1 MMLVFLL
8 LLLWLVLSSSRKCV
22 NNRHGLPDGIKEQD
36 IVLSHSKIDT
46 VPYPNKVYY
55 HGIHNDGKSEDNVC
69 LSGYIY
75 IIGGKNTMYPYIAKI
90 DSVSLEVYQK
100 VKLPTSLSIGN
111 AIIITMT
118 IIYNTINMHRVL
130 TNTYE

>member
-1 MMLVFLL
+1 MLSLFVFT
-8 LLLWLVLSSSRKCV
+8 SSIKCN

-36 IVLSHSKIDT
+36 IVLSHSKIDA
-46 VPYPNKVYY
+46 VPYPNKIYY
-55 HGIHNDGKSEDNVC
+55 HGIHDDANDASVC

-75 IIGGKNTMYPYIAKI
+75 IIGGKNTMFPYIAKI

-111 AIIITMT
+111 ITIFNITT
-118 IIYNTINMHRVL
+118 ISNTNIRVIA
-130 TNTYE
+130 NT